1 MASYFKEKL
10 NATAT
15 AAKAGNIDA
24 AKAHWKDVIKKAW
37 EREITEIGMALPD
50 PYDDV
55 RVNFGIDDVLIWENG
70 LALTEDDPVAVRT
83 IDNRMVQIPR
93 VVAETVPTLQRAHY
107 ALILQKKW
115 QLQQAID
122 DAETVDAVFK
132 VRW

>member
-15 AAKAGNIDA
+15 AAKAGNLDA

-37 EREITEIGMALPD
+37 EREITEIGMALPA
-50 PYDDV
+50 PYADV
-55 RVNFGIDDVLIWENG
+55 RVNFGIDDVLIWESG
-70 LALTEDDPVAVRT
+70 IALTEDDPVAVRT
-83 IDNRMVQIPR
+83 IDNRMTQIPR
-93 VVAETVPTLQRAHY
+93 AVAETVPTLQRAHY

-122 DAETVDAVFK
+122 DAETVDDVFK